1 MDAAQTQIER
11 QRMDVDIVCVGFGPA
26 TAGFLATLSKQL
38 VNADGT
44 PAVESATAPGMPPQ
58 VLCYERADDI
68 GFGVSG
74 VVTKARA
81 LRATFPD
88 LDRAQIPMTA
98 PVGEEKVLYL
108 LDPVGA
114 SRRAATLRAAD
125 AMVRAFKWALPV
137 EHDALNLPWTPS
149 FLHKHG
155 GMVLSLGQFMQWVG
169 AQLQSTGTV
178 QIWPGTPV
186 SQVLI
191 ENGDAAAERGQPC
204 PRVSSRDEGP
214 RGQSC
219 PRSGDKVVG
228 VRLLDQGVD
237 KKGRPADGFTPGMDI
252 HAALTVIGDGPVG
265 PIGQQLDAHFGMPEG
280 HHTRDWAVGMKFVV
294 DLPEDTPLKP
304 GTVLHTFGFPE
315 PEIFGFF
322 YVHPDRVASLGIF
335 VPSWFDSPMR
345 TAYRQLQH
353 WMLHPYLWRYL
364 KGGKLRS
371 WGAKTLGESG
381 RRGEPHLVGDGYARV
396 GEGSGSTNVLTG
408 SGVDEAW
415 ATGTQLAEAVLEL
428 LKAKKPFTRQNLNEA
443 YVKRRR
449 ASWVE
454 KEAIVAEKS
463 RDGFQKGVVRGM
475 MGMALAGL
483 TNGRFSLSGDPVPPW
498 KRIPSI
504 EEYYR
509 GRVSPEEIAKLQAEC
524 QARNSSLH
532 GALMEKAG
540 WPAIPYDG
548 QLLMSHQDALL
559 MGGKVQA
566 PSGYADH
573 VVFLNPELCE
583 KCGVK
588 ICIEAC
594 SGQAITLGND
604 GVPNFDRE
612 KCVHCGA
619 CLWNCAQPLPEN
631 PERTNIAFRAGPG
644 GLHSAEN

>member
-1 MDAAQTQIER
+1 MFAMKFRQNHSPVGLPGNNKLKQIRKMSQPASETPAIDR

-26 TAGFLATLSKQL
+26 TAGFLTTLSKQL
-38 VNADGT
+38 VNPDGT
-44 PAVESATAPGMPPQ
+44 PVVASATTPGMPPQ

-81 LRATFPD
+81 LRASLPD
-88 LDRAQIPMTA
+88 LEKAGIPMAT
-98 PVGEEKVLYL
+98 PIGEEKVLYL
-108 LDPVGA
+108 LDPIGA
-114 SRRAATLRAAD
+114 SRRSVTLRAAD
-125 AMVRAFKWALPV
+125 AMIRTFKWALPV
-137 EHDALNLPWTPS
+137 EHDALNLPWTPP

-155 GMVLSLGQFMQWVG
+155 GMILSMGQFMQWIG
-169 AQLQSTGTV
+169 AQVQSTGTI

-191 ENGDAAAERGQPC
+191 DEN
-204 PRVSSRDEGP
+204 
-214 RGQSC
+214 
-219 PRSGDKVVG
+219 KVVG

-237 KKGRPADGFTPGMDI
+237 RKGRPAAGFTPGMDI
-252 HAALTVIGDGPVG
+252 RAALTVVGDGPIGPVG
-265 PIGQQLDAHFGMPEG
+265 RQLDAHFGMPEG

-294 DLPEDTPLKP
+294 DLPEETPLKP
-304 GTVLHTFGFPE
+304 GTVFHTFGYPE

-322 YVHPDRVASLGIF
+322 YVHPNRLASFGIF
-335 VPSWFDSPMR
+335 VPSWFDSPVR
-345 TAYRQLQH
+345 TAYRHLQH

-364 KGGKLRS
+364 QDAKLRS

-381 RRGEPHLVGDGYARV
+381 RRGEPHLVGDGYARI

-428 LKAKKPFTRQNLNEA
+428 LKAKKPFTKQNLETA

-454 KEAIVAEKS
+454 REAVVAGKS
-463 RDGFQKGVVRGM
+463 RDGFQKGIVRGM
-475 MGMALAGL
+475 VGMALAGL

-509 GRVSPEEIAKLQAEC
+509 GRVSPEEIAKLHAEC

-532 GALMEKAG
+532 GALMEKVG

-548 QLLMSHQDALL
+548 QLLVSHQDALL

-566 PSGYADH
+566 PPGYGDH
-573 VVFLNPELCE
+573 VVFLYPELCE
-583 KCGVK
+583 KCGTK

-594 SGQAITLGND
+594 SGQAITPGTNS
-604 GVPNFDRE
+604 VPNFDRE
-612 KCVHCGA
+612 KCVHCGV
-619 CLWNCAQPLPEN
+619 CLWNCAQPLPDN
-631 PERTNIAFRAGPG
+631 PERTNIAFRAGTG

>member
-1 MDAAQTQIER
+1 MNAVVNEPISPAIER
-11 QRMDVDIVCVGFGPA
+11 VRMDVDIVCVGFGPA
-26 TAGFLATLSKQL
+26 TAGFLTTLSKQL
-38 VNADGT
+38 TNADGT
-44 PAVESATAPGMPPQ
+44 PAVESTTTSGMPPQ

-88 LDRAQIPMTA
+88 LDQAQIPMTA

-108 LDPVGA
+108 LDPIGA
-114 SRRAATLRAAD
+114 SRRSATLRAAD
-125 AMVRAFKWALPV
+125 AMIRTFKWVLPV
-137 EHDALNLPWTPS
+137 EHDALNLPWTPP

-155 GMVLSLGQFMQWVG
+155 GMILSMGQFMQWVG
-169 AQLQSTGTV
+169 AQVQSTGTV

-186 SQVLI
+186 SQALI
-191 ENGDAAAERGQPC
+191 EQN
-204 PRVSSRDEGP
+204 
-214 RGQSC
+214 
-219 PRSGDKVVG
+219 KVVG

-237 KKGRPADGFTPGMDI
+237 KKGNPSDGFTPGMDI
-252 HAALTVIGDGPVG
+252 HAALTVVADGPVG
-265 PIGQQLDAHFGMPEG
+265 AIGQQLDAHFGMPEG

-428 LKAKKPFTRQNLNEA
+428 LKAKKPFTKQNLDEA

-463 RDGFQKGVVRGM
+463 RWFSKRCGARHDRHGTRRPDQRQNHTFRRSRAALETHPVHRGILSGPGVPGRNHKASCRMPGAEQLTPRRADGEGWLARDSLRRPVADVASGRAAHGRQGAGARRLRRPRRVSQPGTVREMRGEDLHRGM
-475 MGMALAGL
+475 QRPGHHARRRRRAEFRPREMRPLRRVHLELRATLAGQ
-483 TNGRFSLSGDPVPPW
+483 S
-498 KRIPSI
+498 
-504 EEYYR
+504 
-509 GRVSPEEIAKLQAEC
+509 
-524 QARNSSLH
+524 
-532 GALMEKAG
+532 
-540 WPAIPYDG
+540 
-548 QLLMSHQDALL
+548 
-559 MGGKVQA
+559 
-566 PSGYADH
+566 
-573 VVFLNPELCE
+573 
-583 KCGVK
+583 
-588 ICIEAC
+588 
-594 SGQAITLGND
+594 
-604 GVPNFDRE
+604 
-612 KCVHCGA
+612 
-619 CLWNCAQPLPEN
+619 
-631 PERTNIAFRAGPG
+631 
-644 GLHSAEN
+644 